1 MFIDLLTKLKN
12 AQLAKKRTVEEKF
25 SKANKAIADV
35 LEQAGF
41 LNKVE
46 IKGKM
51 PKLLLELHLNKEK
64 PIRGIRFLS
73 RPSLRRYTGYKDFYK
88 VKGGLG
94 LLIVSTP
101 KGIMTGQEARKA
113 KLGGQLLFE
122 IW

>member
-1 MFIDLLTKLKN
+1 MARKW
-12 AQLAKKRTVEEKF
+12 TVEEKF
-25 SKANKAIADV
+25 SKADKTIADI

-41 LNKVE
+41 LNKIE
-46 IKGKM
+46 IKGKA
-51 PKLLLELHLNKEK
+51 PKLLLELCFNKEK

-73 RPSLRRYTGYKDFYK
+73 RPSLRRYMGYKDFYK

-94 LLIVSTP
+94 LLVVSTSR
-101 KGIMTGQEARKA
+101 GIMTAQEARKV